1 METAAARPPRGG
13 GRMRPG
19 RLPTRAGRVGG
30 YLLGPGLSALS
41 PLLVL
46 PTIASATSDA
56 GWATIAIG
64 QSIGMFAMVV
74 VVYGWTING
83 PVKAA
88 RATPSQLPVL
98 YHDSL
103 VARGTLLVP
112 AAAAA
117 AVAAWLSAPPG
128 WGEFAAVV
136 SLSFTVGGLSSAWL
150 CIGLGRPMWIVYSE
164 TLPRLGFSLLAAFL
178 IGQGGSL
185 WWYPV
190 LLGLGTVLGVAGFSL
205 LAVRP
210 ARPRTG
216 DRTRLATLLFQQ
228 SPSAVTTI
236 VGATYAVGA
245 IFLAS
250 TVTSTSEIAQ
260 LSSADR
266 IYRLATVGITV
277 AASLLTPWIA
287 VQDETTGRRTRSAL
301 LMMSAI
307 GVVGLPAITF
317 LAPLAA
323 RLLFG
328 PDLEPSRAT
337 CLAYGLAFLGVALS
351 TTLGQHYLV
360 PRGREVDYMTGSVL
374 AALVGAPSILL
385 LAARFGATGAATGLA
400 VSEMAIVAVL
410 VLRSLR
416 LRSGGGRPQEHPSR
430 RRAGG

>member
-1 METAAARPPRGG
+1 METAAARRTRGG
-13 GRMRPG
+13 RWMRPG
-19 RLPTRAGRVGG
+19 RAPSRVGRVGG

-46 PTIASATSDA
+46 PAIAAATSDA
-56 GWATIAIG
+56 GWAAIAIG

-88 RATPSQLPVL
+88 RASPEHLPVL
-98 YHDSL
+98 YRDSL
-103 VARGTLLVP
+103 VARGALLLP
-112 AAAAA
+112 AGGAAAA
-117 AVAAWLSAPPG
+117 AAWLSAPAG
-128 WGEFAAVV
+128 WGGYAAVV
-136 SLSFTVGGLSSAWL
+136 SLSFAVGGLSSAWL

-164 TLPRLGFSLLAAFL
+164 TLPRLSFALLAALL
-178 IGQGGSL
+178 IAQGGSL

-190 LLGLGTVLGVAGFSL
+190 LLGLGTVLGVVAFSF

-210 ARPRTG
+210 ARPPAGEGR
-216 DRTRLATLLFQQ
+216 RLTRMLSEQ

-250 TVTSTSEIAQ
+250 TVTSTSEIAE

-266 IYRLATVGITV
+266 IYRLTTVGITIT
-277 AASLLTPWIA
+277 ASLLTPWIA
-287 VQDETTGRRTRSAL
+287 VQDRRAGRRTRSAL
-301 LMMSAI
+301 LMMTAI
-307 GVVGLPAITF
+307 GLVGLPAITF

-323 RLLFG
+323 RILFG
-328 PDLEPSRAT
+328 SDLEPSRGT
-337 CLAYGLAFLGVALS
+337 CLAYGVAFLGVAVS

-385 LAARFGATGAATGLA
+385 LASRFGATGAAAGLA

-410 VLRSLR
+410 LLRSHRLHASGARTRERPVR
-416 LRSGGGRPQEHPSR
+416 LRPGR
-430 RRAGG
+430 

>member
-1 METAAARPPRGG
+1 
-13 GRMRPG
+13 
-19 RLPTRAGRVGG
+19 
-30 YLLGPGLSALS
+30 
-41 PLLVL
+41 LLVL

-56 GWATIAIG
+56 GWAAIAIG

-83 PVKAA
+83 PIKAA
-88 RATPSQLPVL
+88 RATSAQLPVL

-103 VARGTLLVP
+103 VARGTLLAP
-112 AAAAA
+112 AAATATL
-117 AVAAWLSAPPG
+117 AAWLSAPAG
-128 WGEFAAVV
+128 WGGYAAAV

-164 TLPRLGFSLLAAFL
+164 TLPRLGFSLLAAFF

-190 LLGLGTVLGVAGFSL
+190 LLGVGTVLGVVGFSM

-210 ARPRTG
+210 VRPQAG
-216 DRTRLATLLFQQ
+216 ERTRLTTLLSRQ

-250 TVTSTSEIAQ
+250 TVTSTSEIAE

-266 IYRLATVGITV
+266 IYRLATVGITI

-287 VQDETTGRRTRSAL
+287 VQDETTGRRTRSAI

-307 GVVGLPAITF
+307 GLVGLPAITF

-323 RLLFG
+323 STLFG
-328 PDLEPSRAT
+328 ADLEPSRAT
-337 CLAYGLAFLGVALS
+337 CLAYGLAFLGVAVS

-374 AALVGAPSILL
+374 AAVVGAPSILL

-400 VSEMAIVAVL
+400 VSELAIVAVL
-410 VLRSLR
+410 LLRSLR
-416 LRSGGGRPQEHPSR
+416 LRSSGGGPRESSGRVEPTS
-430 RRAGG
+430 